1 VSGGGGL
8 MACIYMVRCVCLC
21 GEAYVYLC
29 RACVWCLMA
38 CVENVMCVCKSVVR
52 HIAFVCVR
60 V

>member
-1 VSGGGGL
+1 